1 VYTVTLLVPKEKI
14 STINKNLQKGVCK
27 MATHQKDKSESLE
40 IFGVMSKSVGAL
52 VGAATASGKK
62 IAGLCRGRA
71 AKTHLKARVDALE
84 SNLAAVRRELKKI
97 SIKKK
102 DVKSEKKQRGKGT
115 KTKKKVK
122 KARVRATAKIAREPN
137 VTSKSQELHRP
148 VAKAKISSDKSRK
161 MAHPSD
167 SES

>member
-1 VYTVTLLVPKEKI
+1 
-14 STINKNLQKGVCK
+14 
-27 MATHQKDKSESLE
+27 MAKKDKSESLE

-62 IAGLCRGRA
+62 IAGLCCGRV

-84 SNLAAVRRELKKI
+84 SDLAAVGRVAKTHLKARVDALESDLAAVRRELKKI
-97 SIKKK
+97 SINKK
-102 DVKSEKKQRGKGT
+102 DVKLGKKQRGKGT
-115 KTKKKVK
+115 KTKKKAK
-122 KARVRATAKIAREPN
+122 KARVRAAAKIAREPN

-167 SES
+167 SKS